1 MFTKRTTY
9 LLVTPNFVGHLMI
22 LPQVSPSAHCSSHEN
37 DLQEISVYY
46 LKAPKITSV
55 LMTGQ

>member
-1 MFTKRTTY
+1 MFTQRTTY

-22 LPQVSPSAHCSSHEN
+22 LTQVSPSAHCSSHEN
-37 DLQEISVYY
+37 DLQEISVYD

>member
-1 MFTKRTTY
+1 
-9 LLVTPNFVGHLMI
+9 MI

-37 DLQEISVYY
+37 DLQEISVYD
-46 LKAPKITSV
+46 LKALKITSV